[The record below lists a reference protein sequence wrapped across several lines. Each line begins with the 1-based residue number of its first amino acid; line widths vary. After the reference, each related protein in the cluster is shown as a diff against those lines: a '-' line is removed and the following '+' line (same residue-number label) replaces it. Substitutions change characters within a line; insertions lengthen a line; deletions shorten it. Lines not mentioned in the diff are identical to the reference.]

1 MQCQGCLCPR
11 RSSSAPQTPPQ
22 KPSPLRSSTT
32 TRHTGPENPEKTVDT
47 FSIAKFGAGIAY
59 VNVLGLGRG
68 LGCLYEIGL
77 GKGLCLG
84 KGLGVLAQ
92 HKSESWVHFNL
103 GSSFCICHNI
113 PRRG

>member
-1 MQCQGCLCPR
+1 MQCQGYWCPR
-11 RSSSAPQTPPQ
+11 RSSSAPRTPPQ

-32 TRHTGPENPEKTVDT
+32 TRYTGPENPEKTLDT
-47 FSIAKFGAGIAY
+47 FSVARFGAGISF
-59 VNVLGLGRG
+59 VKVLGLGRG

-92 HKSESWVHFNL
+92 YKSESWVRFDL
-103 GSSFCICHNI
+103 VSCLCI
-113 PRRG
+113 